1 MKFLILIGN
10 CAVGKMTVGQALCRI
25 TDFHLFHNHMMIEP
39 VIDIFGGHRGDVV
52 GELRE
57 VIFRNYAKSDN
68 YGLIFTFMMAF
79 DVPAE
84 WDYVSHISD
93 IFRDAGAEVYYVEL
107 VAPQSVRLERNRT
120 ENRLANK
127 ASKRDLAA
135 SEQRLLRD
143 DALYRCESYD
153 GEVTWDNYLKI
164 DTTELSPDETAERIK
179 DYFGF

>member
-1 MKFLILIGN
+1 MW
-10 CAVGKMTVGQALCRI
+10 
-25 TDFHLFHNHMMIEP
+25 
-39 VIDIFGGHRGDVV
+39 
-52 GELRE
+52 
-57 VIFRNYAKSDN
+57 S
-68 YGLIFTFMMAF
+68 
-79 DVPAE
+79 
-84 WDYVSHISD
+84 WS
-93 IFRDAGAEVYYVEL
+93 
-107 VAPQSVRLERNRT
+107 QSVRLERNRT

-179 DYFGF
+179 AYFGF